1 MCVSRPPVS
10 WVFATMGYQPT
21 TRYADIRR
29 ERRGRESLEDKEK
42 PCAMS
47 TRDKGST
54 QRRRRMIDRDT
65 VEEEDLVF
73 G

>member
-1 MCVSRPPVS
+1 LPRWGINPQ
-10 WVFATMGYQPT
+10 A
-21 TRYADIRR
+21 RYADIRR
-29 ERRGRESLEDKEK
+29 EHRGRESLEEKEK

-47 TRDKGST
+47 TRDKGNT

>member
-1 MCVSRPPVS
+1 M
-10 WVFATMGYQPT
+10 
-21 TRYADIRR
+21 
-29 ERRGRESLEDKEK
+29 EDKEK